1 MATTGTTSMPA
12 PVFHPTV
19 WGDYFI
25 KFVPE
30 PLQVSDETMAER
42 IRHLREEVSGMFQD
56 CKNVVDKTN
65 LVDVVQRLGIDHHFE
80 EQIATALAS
89 IHSAEFNSSSSLHEA
104 ALRFRLLRQQG
115 FWVPA
120 DELVKFIKNEDGSF
134 IDGIA
139 NDPKGL
145 LSLYNAAHLVTHDEG
160 TTTLLEDAIS
170 FARQHLEAARRRS
183 LKSPLAEQVGRAL
196 GIPLPRTLK
205 REEAIAFIPE
215 YSSQQDQQVYSP
227 VILELAKLDFNLL
240 QHLHQEELKEISQWW
255 KDLSGEIGLGYV
267 RDRIVECYFWSYT
280 VHYERGQARARMILA
295 KVFMLTSLLDDTYDV
310 HATLE
315 EARELNKAIQRWDES
330 DVSLLPEYLKKFFVK
345 VISNFREFEDELE
358 SHEKYRNVYNIKGF
372 QTLSK
377 HYLQEAEWFHHGCTP
392 SFKDQV
398 NVSVITGGAQVLSIG
413 LLVGMGHEATRE
425 AFEWA
430 IGDTD
435 AIWACG
441 EVSRF
446 MDDMSAF
453 KNGRNKMDVA
463 SSVECYIKEHN
474 VPSEVAL
481 ARINSLVQDA
491 WKTIN
496 QAPFKY
502 PALFPVVQRVTSL
515 AKSMTLLFLDKRD
528 AYTYSKDFQ
537 TTLETHFVR
546 HIPL

>member
-1 MATTGTTSMPA
+1 M
-12 PVFHPTV
+12 
-19 WGDYFI
+19 
-25 KFVPE
+25 
-30 PLQVSDETMAER
+30 
-42 IRHLREEVSGMFQD
+42 
-56 CKNVVDKTN
+56 
-65 LVDVVQRLGIDHHFE
+65 
-80 EQIATALAS
+80 
-89 IHSAEFNSSSSLHEA
+89 
-104 ALRFRLLRQQG
+104 
-115 FWVPA
+115 
-120 DELVKFIKNEDGSF
+120 
-134 IDGIA
+134 
-139 NDPKGL
+139 
-145 LSLYNAAHLVTHDEG
+145 
-160 TTTLLEDAIS
+160 
-170 FARQHLEAARRRS
+170 
-183 LKSPLAEQVGRAL
+183 
-196 GIPLPRTLK
+196 
-205 REEAIAFIPE
+205 
-215 YSSQQDQQVYSP
+215 
-227 VILELAKLDFNLL
+227 
-240 QHLHQEELKEISQWW
+240 
-255 KDLSGEIGLGYV
+255 
-267 RDRIVECYFWSYT
+267 
-280 VHYERGQARARMILA
+280 
-295 KVFMLTSLLDDTYDV
+295 
-310 HATLE
+310 
-315 EARELNKAIQRWDES
+315 
-330 DVSLLPEYLKKFFVK
+330 
-345 VISNFREFEDELE
+345 
-358 SHEKYRNVYNIKGF
+358 
-372 QTLSK
+372 
-377 HYLQEAEWFHHGCTP
+377 
-392 SFKDQV
+392 